1 MSNENTQQT
10 NKRAQIFTRLNLIKH
25 LELLQIKIH
34 SPYSLPKSINERK
47 GISSDIM
54 NHVFSERISLKMEK
68 KRAKLRN
75 ENECVADCE
84 IGIES
89 KTKQKLAV

>member
-1 MSNENTQQT
+1 
-10 NKRAQIFTRLNLIKH
+10 
-25 LELLQIKIH
+25 LLQIKIH

-68 KRAKLRN
+68 NESEAK
-75 ENECVADCE
+75 E
-84 IGIES
+84 
-89 KTKQKLAV
+89 